1 MRPSLIAWVISAAPF
16 FPNNSEAM
24 LNASVSVEAFFIE
37 FIVSFKASS
46 ALFPSAV
53 ASCTAFFNPA
63 RAVVTSTPFASNCAS
78 RFTDWV
84 RSNPISLRLAP
95 FVVRAFSNV
104 SIEIPVSWPA
114 LVISP
119 KTLFTSELS
128 TPNFVIML
136 STLSIAV
143 FKSVPFIFANLIN
156 SLERFSNSFPV
167 APNLVFTSP
176 TATPTSSIVVGIS
189 ENTLSATSVKLS
201 RASPV
206 APVFVIM
213 VS

>member
-1 MRPSLIAWVISAAPF
+1 
-16 FPNNSEAM
+16 M
-24 LNASVSVEAFFIE
+24 LSIVSVN
-37 FIVSFKASS
+37 ASS

-53 ASCTAFFNPA
+53 AFCTAFFIPA
-63 RAVVTSTPFASNCAS
+63 SAVVTSTPLASICAS
-78 RFTDWV
+78 KLTDDV
-84 RSNPISLRLAP
+84 KSSPISLRLAP
-95 FVVRAFSNV
+95 FVVSALSNV

-114 LVISP
+114 FVISP
-119 KTLFTSELS
+119 NTFFVCEAS
-128 TPNFVIML
+128 TPNFVIIL

-143 FKSVPFIFANLIN
+143 FKSVPLMFANFIK
-156 SLERFSNSFPV
+156 SFERFSNSVPV

-189 ENTLSATSVKLS
+189 ENTLSATVVRFS
-201 RASPV
+201 RASLV